1 MERRRFEQTAPLDQR
16 LVEQAQRLRKEA
28 QGTPPGIERQKLIRR
43 ARMAETASHVSEW
56 ISSPGLRPPK

>member
-28 QGTPPGIERQKLIRR
+28 QGTPPEIERRKLIRR
-43 ARMAETASHVSEW
+43 ARIAETASHMSEW
-56 ISSPGLRPPK
+56 LSSPGLRPPK